1 MGVSFG
7 RIEVLFAWFCNVYE
21 FLRIRSLLKAV
32 CHCSDLAIAM
42 VIARNLDCWLINTFS
57 LSMH

>member
-7 RIEVLFAWFCNVYE
+7 RIAVLFAWFCNVYE

-42 VIARNLDCWLINTFS
+42 VIS
-57 LSMH
+57 